1 MVCDLPE
8 DFTFISSTSK
18 NYHFRLTACGY
29 TEKQHLES
37 FFFSFFLLFEACRTK
52 FILFVYKNPE

>member
-37 FFFSFFLLFEACRTK
+37 FFFFIFSF
-52 FILFVYKNPE
+52 I